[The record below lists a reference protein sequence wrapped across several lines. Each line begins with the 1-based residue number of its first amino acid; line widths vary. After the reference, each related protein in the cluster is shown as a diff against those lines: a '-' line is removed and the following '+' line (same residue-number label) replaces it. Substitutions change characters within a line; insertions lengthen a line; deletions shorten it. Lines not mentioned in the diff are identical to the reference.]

1 MPLSEA
7 DKVEVIPM
15 LGKTPIFS
23 SLDKKRLNSI
33 AKASTK
39 RVFKEGE
46 TIAKQG
52 DSAVAFYLI
61 LTGAV
66 EVRRGK
72 KVLSKLGRGQFFGEM
87 ALFDEQPRSADVVAV
102 EETTCLLLTS
112 WAFEGLL
119 ADHREV
125 AKSLTRELVRRLR
138 ETDMALSE

>member
-7 DKVEVIPM
+7 DKIEVIPM
-15 LGKTPIFS
+15 LGKIPIFS
-23 SLDKKRLNSI
+23 SLDKKRLSSI

-46 TIAKQG
+46 IIAKQG

-61 LTGAV
+61 LDGAV

-102 EETTCLLLTS
+102 EKTTCLLLTS

-119 ADHREV
+119 ADQRAV

-138 ETDMALSE
+138 ETDRALSE